1 MSFIEHSLP
10 AEVDELKFDK
20 HRKPPSLE
28 GASWP
33 ATLVMDCEP
42 GYRPLIPIEPLE
54 PVAEDTNVLAALE
67 GLRDALFTHSE
78 GMAHSDVHVRR
89 GLDIAIREVLKLE
102 RRYGKV

>member
-1 MSFIEHSLP
+1 MSFIEHSEP
-10 AEVDELKFDK
+10 EEIEMRFDK

-28 GASWP
+28 GAAWP

-54 PVAEDTNVLAALE
+54 PVAEDRSTLAALE
-67 GLRDALFTHSE
+67 SLKQRLFTLSE
-78 GMAHSDVHVRR
+78 GMAHSDVHDRR